1 MVLPRY
7 LTVVFTLSFPYV
19 QNPVLESNPIL
30 EAFGNA
36 RTIRNDNSSRFGKFI
51 ELQFQQSGA
60 LIGASVDTYLL
71 EKVRLIHQNAGER
84 NFHIFYEM
92 LAAVTEAERNV
103 YFLENYTA
111 QDFKMISNSGCFV
124 RRDGADDGVLFDEL
138 VLCKYLPCFIAP
150 RMLLAQN

>member
-1 MVLPRY
+1 MY
-7 LTVVFTLSFPYV
+7 LRFSFPNFTLS
-19 QNPVLESNPIL
+19 VLESNPIL

-51 ELQFQQSGA
+51 ELQFKQTGA
-60 LIGASVDTYLL
+60 LIGATVDTYLL

-92 LAAVTEAERNV
+92 LAAVTEDERRE
-103 YFLENYTA
+103 YFLEKYTA
-111 QDFKMISNSGCFV
+111 QDFKMISNSGCFI

-138 VLCKYLPCFIAP
+138 VLCKYLPFLWNCL